1 MTLFRQVT
9 FSTNIFLRR
18 HFMRLLISFLFALT
32 TAVAVPAY
40 AHSAA
45 ALASPAGAD
54 KMAAM
59 HNDAGVKALNAGDA
73 KGAEGH
79 FMEAAKIAPKMAEV
93 HFNMGVALDA
103 QGKHKEAA
111 AHFKEA
117 VKLAP
122 SNKAITDAEITK
134 KHLKM

>member
-1 MTLFRQVT
+1 MTFC
-9 FSTNIFLRR
+9 TNIFLRR

-45 ALASPAGAD
+45 PLASPAGVDIHAT
-54 KMAAM
+54 M
-59 HNDAGVKALNAGDA
+59 HNDEGIKSLKGGDA
-73 KGAEGH
+73 KGAEAH
-79 FMEAAKIAPKMAEV
+79 FMEAVKIDPKFAV
-93 HFNMGVALDA
+93 AHFNMGVALDA

-122 SNKAITDAEITK
+122 NNKAITDAEITK
-134 KHLKM
+134 KHLK